1 MKTILLTI
9 LLVLQDTWCTP
20 LEDESCTVFNYDD
33 VTTAAESCDTLVLK
47 DIVIPAETTLKIALK
62 DGAKL
67 IFDGHLTHEVAEWTG
82 DLVRITGKNVEVS
95 GTSSE
100 FSCIWLRVRCKVRL

>member
-9 LLVLQDTWCTP
+9 LLVLQDTWCIP
-20 LEDESCTVFNYDD
+20 LEDDSCTVSNYDD